1 MSCGRQQERRKN
13 LPAKQQINVWPGSS
27 SLSCDADRR
36 RHRSHRRSLSG
47 GVLIECA
54 IKTRPESR
62 LRRQRTHVQPA
73 GRSRARETIGRRRQ
87 SIASLRLKTTCPRPH
102 TREEYCRGDEE
113 TLARVLASGECSP
126 PQVSSPPW
134 QRLNGD
140 LSPFSCH
147 G

>member
-1 MSCGRQQERRKN
+1 MRKRIISIVDRYLSLSLLSRCLPPGMSCGRQQERRKN

-27 SLSCDADRR
+27 FLSCERDSARPGSVRSQRMLSPRTGAGPERR
-36 RHRSHRRSLSG
+36 RHQTHSSLS
-47 GVLIECA
+47 LEFTRCA
-54 IKTRPESR
+54 ATRDM
-62 LRRQRTHVQPA
+62 
-73 GRSRARETIGRRRQ
+73 GRRGTD
-87 SIASLRLKTTCPRPH
+87 S
-102 TREEYCRGDEE
+102 EE